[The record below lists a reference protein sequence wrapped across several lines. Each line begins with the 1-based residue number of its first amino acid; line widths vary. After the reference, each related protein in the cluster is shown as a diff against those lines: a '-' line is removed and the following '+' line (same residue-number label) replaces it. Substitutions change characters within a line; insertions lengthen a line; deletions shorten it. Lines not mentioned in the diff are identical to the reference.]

1 VRTRKVVAAP
11 IVTIATVLVLVQQA
25 LAVCSIS
32 TTGVNF
38 GNYDSTAA
46 SPNDSTGSV
55 TYRCNRKDP
64 ITISLNDGIWGNIA
78 QRKMR
83 SVSGDELSYSLYK
96 DAARTEVWGG
106 AGGQLYSDPDPL
118 GRGAGDAV
126 TVPIYAR
133 IFPRQDVGAGTYSD
147 SITVTIN
154 W

>member
-1 VRTRKVVAAP
+1 MRARDVVAAS
-11 IVTIATVLVLVQQA
+11 IVTIATLLMLVPEA

-38 GNYDSTAA
+38 GNYDPSAA

-55 TYRCNRKDP
+55 TYRCNQKNA
-64 ITISLNDGIWGNIA
+64 ITISLNSGTWGNIA

-83 SVSGDELSYSLYK
+83 SVSGDELLYNLYK
-96 DAARTEVWGG
+96 DPARTVVWGN
-106 AGGQLYSDPDPL
+106 AGSQLYSDPDPL

-126 TVPIYAR
+126 TVSIYAR
-133 IFPRQDVGAGTYSD
+133 ILPLQDVGAGTYSD